1 MKKKEKDLTK
11 RALLFELGKKIDQM
25 CEKFEKSISSL
36 KLGKRLE
43 KIDTR
48 IELALGRMDDVVEFI
63 KHQDSRI
70 KELEKRVEELSE
82 PRRS

>member
-70 KELEKRVEELSE
+70 KELEKKVEELSE